1 MESDNFLD
9 TLQVGN
15 VILFKNLFNTSI
27 AIFSKGKN
35 LILSP
40 MIYHFL
46 IYYLHHYNYP

>member
-27 AIFSKGKN
+27 AIFSKGKKISN
-35 LILSP
+35 SIPNYLSFSNILPSP
-40 MIYHFL
+40 L
-46 IYYLHHYNYP
+46 